1 MIEEY
6 KIQCLNA
13 KKLRRLRSKK
23 VIFDMFKKVLA
34 LGCVAGVVVISNLPL
49 LDAYEAHIIN
59 VTAEVTNDV
68 PSIDPPGGE
77 FCNDGILEVVL
88 NINSTTLVGADI
100 YYTINDT
107 DPDCFIPNGF
117 LYTGLSGTGPFG
129 LPDGITTVK
138 ARSCHD
144 DRQSVVMSADFDV
157 SSVYCG
163 YICGDGNL
171 DPGEQCDDGNNIDGD
186 GCSSI
191 CEIEIPVPY
200 CGDGNL
206 DLGEQCDD
214 GNNIDGDGCSSIC
227 EIEICDPYCGDG
239 NLDPGEQC
247 DDGNNIDGDGCS
259 SVCEIE
265 SEIQCD
271 ALSIGYWQNHEGC
284 PMCSN
289 WTPEINS
296 LSSTEFL
303 GVFATIGGTEICEFL
318 APSSCPDGGT
328 YAGQLCRAK
337 GKTLAN
343 LLNIAS
349 GHLDLDALIFEADDG
364 DFAFDN
370 LGLSPFSTVKEAL
383 WEVENVILNS
393 TDKDELEDAA
403 YVAERIYAFY
413 EDENPDF
420 PECVYSINST
430 IVMNEFLPNPTGDIY
445 GDDGDPMPL
454 GEWVELFNNSDT
466 DIDVAGW
473 YLYDKYNSHP
483 VEITLANSDNNSNF
497 TDSGETIVPAHGWL
511 VVYSP
516 YLTGWLN
523 NSADEVR
530 LYDGPI
536 ETTGNLIDYYYYDG
550 ADFDSLTPTPDETN
564 IDDSSGISGDTI
576 PDNKSYARIPDGTGD
591 WVDPIPTPGNINKIS
606 DSETIEANT
615 ADDNKD
621 SSADPSDDEVI
632 AKAEEFIDTANT
644 SDSDGSESDDP
655 DSEAKN
661 EDLIDTA
668 DDSDD
673 SQEDDEITA
682 KDEETV
688 NTVSSD
694 EASGSDNDPDG
705 SELEAEIVGTEN
717 TIEDTP
723 NDDANDLT
731 LEDGADNEEVE
742 EIVDDLTASGMDE
755 SSIARDNNDS
765 LQTVNEEA
773 VDDDASG
780 ELPITPDEG
789 ATTIGFNINV

>member
-1 MIEEY
+1 
-6 KIQCLNA
+6 
-13 KKLRRLRSKK
+13 
-23 VIFDMFKKVLA
+23 MFKKVLA
-34 LGCVAGVVVISNLPL
+34 LGCVAGVVMISNLPL

-77 FCNDGILEVVL
+77 FCNDGELEVVL
-88 NINSTTLVGADI
+88 SVNSSTLAGADI

-107 DPDCFIPNGF
+107 DPDCFIPNGL

-144 DRQSVVMSADFDV
+144 GRQSVVMSADFDV
-157 SSVYCG
+157 SLVYCG
-163 YICGDGNL
+163 YVCGDGNL

-186 GCSSI
+186 GCSST
-191 CEIEIPVPY
+191 
-200 CGDGNL
+200 
-206 DLGEQCDD
+206 
-214 GNNIDGDGCSSIC
+214 
-227 EIEICDPYCGDG
+227 
-239 NLDPGEQC
+239 
-247 DDGNNIDGDGCS
+247 
-259 SVCEIE
+259 CEIE
-265 SEIQCD
+265 SEVQCD

-296 LSSTEFL
+296 LSVTEFL
-303 GVFATIGGTEICEFL
+303 GVFATIDGTEICEFL

-337 GKTLAN
+337 GKALAN

-383 WEVENVILNS
+383 WEVENIILNS

-413 EDENPDF
+413 EDENSDF
-420 PECVYSINST
+420 PECVYSIDNS

-445 GDDGDPMPL
+445 GDDGDAMPL
-454 GEWVELFNNSDT
+454 GEWVELFNNSDV
-466 DIDVAGW
+466 DIDVVGW

-483 VEITLANSDNNSNF
+483 VEITLANSDNNGNF
-497 TDSGETIVPAHGWL
+497 TDIGETIVPAHGWL

-530 LYDGPI
+530 LYDGSI

-564 IDDSSGISGDTI
+564 IDDSIGASSGTV

-591 WVDPIPTPGNINKIS
+591 WVDPIPTPGNVNKIS
-606 DSETIEANT
+606 DSEIIEVNT
-615 ADDNKD
+615 ADDSKD
-621 SSADPSDDEVI
+621 SHDDSSDDGVI

-644 SDSDGSESDDP
+644 SDSDGPESDDP

-661 EDLIDTA
+661 EDLIDTTA
-668 DDSDD
+668 DGSGD

-682 KDEETV
+682 KDEESVDTA
-688 NTVSSD
+688 SSD
-694 EASGSDNDPDG
+694 EVTSSDNDPDE
-705 SELEAEIVGTEN
+705 SELEAETAGTEN
-717 TIEDTP
+717 AVDDISDEDP
-723 NDDANDLT
+723 NDLT
-731 LEDGADNEEVE
+731 PEDGADSEEVE
-742 EIVDDLTASGMDE
+742 EIVDDVTASGINE
-755 SSIARDNNDS
+755 SSIANDNDDS
-765 LQTVNEEA
+765 LQIVNDEI
-773 VDDDASG
+773 VDGDIG
-780 ELPITPDEG
+780 EELPITPDEG
-789 ATTIGFNINV
+789 ATIDFNINV